1 MESWNPTV
9 LILGSGGVKGYMMIG
24 SLLLLEKTTVL
35 EKVKTVVGISI
46 GSLIGLL
53 FVIGCTATE
62 ILELS
67 LTMNISDMVSGFDL
81 QVIHQYNG
89 IFPHQLFRSKIE
101 EKLKQKFGFL
111 PTFSQLY
118 LMTGY
123 QFICV
128 VTNLDDDQTE
138 YFSHETEPDLLVS
151 EGVIMSMNIPFLFH
165 MYKYKNKLYADGAII
180 NPFPIEKFDN
190 QKTDILTIY
199 LGETYINPQT
209 SLLNYLLKIIKLVSE
224 KEKQKMMLNQSDRC
238 KIIDLLDDSR
248 EPLGLKL
255 SFEKKTH
262 MILKGYMTTYQFI
275 DKLPNY
281 KLDIQKLIPVNFFS
295 LNGDQLSIPKRVLSI
310 LPQHMDDATQE
321 NDDLSC
327 DSSSDSSSEPSSI
340 DDEEEAD
347 RYLNELFSDIE
358 ILETSE

>member
-1 MESWNPTV
+1 
-9 LILGSGGVKGYMMIG
+9 
-24 SLLLLEKTTVL
+24 
-35 EKVKTVVGISI
+35 
-46 GSLIGLL
+46 
-53 FVIGCTATE
+53 
-62 ILELS
+62 
-67 LTMNISDMVSGFDL
+67 
-81 QVIHQYNG
+81 
-89 IFPHQLFRSKIE
+89 
-101 EKLKQKFGFL
+101 
-111 PTFSQLY
+111 
-118 LMTGY
+118 
-123 QFICV
+123 
-128 VTNLDDDQTE
+128 
-138 YFSHETEPDLLVS
+138 
-151 EGVIMSMNIPFLFH
+151 